1 LLSFNNEF
9 YVTYTLRVHL
19 TRTLEA
25 AHFNKLHFVTKQ
37 INSGCALLN
46 PVSTHIYT
54 YTLHAQTS
62 SWHTCTPITVL
73 HSPALLRSVPD
84 TVNVQF

>member
-1 LLSFNNEF
+1 LSLNNDF
-9 YVTYTLRVHL
+9 YLTYTLHL

-37 INSGCALLN
+37 THSGCVLLS

-62 SWHTCTPITVL
+62 SWHTCIPITML
-73 HSPALLRSVPD
+73 HSPTLLRSV
-84 TVNVQF
+84 TGMVNVQF